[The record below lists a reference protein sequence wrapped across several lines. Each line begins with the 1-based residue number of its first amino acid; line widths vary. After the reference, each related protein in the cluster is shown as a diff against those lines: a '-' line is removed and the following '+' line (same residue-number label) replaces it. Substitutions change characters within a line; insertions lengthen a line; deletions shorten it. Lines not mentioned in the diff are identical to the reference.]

1 MQQQAGEEQDASDKV
16 PSKDDKGIEMEQD
29 FAADTYSVSED
40 SCGDDNDENGE
51 DEQLES
57 AMGETGANSE
67 VINEKLWDKEEEE
80 NPSSAKEK
88 YESGPSVRD
97 RDESSREL
105 KAKEDFDSMADEQ
118 GELDSG
124 ATDGQKD
131 ETRDQEDLGDAEN
144 TEDLSMDKEEAFAD
158 PTGLKLD
165 ELRQNLEE
173 DTNMDEIDST
183 DTKEEVGPE
192 EPGESAEN
200 GNHEEMN
207 KNSVDEI
214 MEEVDSEQAGG
225 TSEKDDANGDAEEN
239 TEMNLMAPR
248 KDVFKAGMS
257 ESTDGHVPNAESATE
272 PNVGCD
278 AFKNVAP
285 EANWS
290 NGNDIHNEITPLTSL
305 PSNNTSQMDVMVC
318 GSSASGKPTDDIP
331 KSQVSHQKASPVQK
345 TNANPY
351 RNIGDALEEWK
362 ERVNV
367 SVDLQADNTEMQGDV
382 EDENAD
388 EYGYVSEFDKGTAQ
402 ALGPAT
408 SEQIDKGGDTSK
420 PDADNPAEHKNDIT
434 EMEIERQNS
443 EAQPIEHR
451 ASIFKNRM
459 EQTQT
464 SDLEESPVQGS
475 PETQR
480 DNDGY
485 PGSLSESLVSI
496 KKSYL
501 SEELIQLS
509 KLSVSDNEP
518 GKALELGEVSDD
530 LKNNANALWRRYE
543 LQTTRLSQDLAEQL
557 RLVME
562 PTLASKLQ
570 GDYKT
575 GKRINMK
582 KVKYGMFHLGVV
594 QCVGCFVSDSVI
606 CL

>member
-1 MQQQAGEEQDASDKV
+1 MLQQAGEEQDASDKV

-29 FAADTYSVSED
+29 FAADTYSVGED
-40 SCGDDNDENGE
+40 SDGEDNDENGE

-57 AMGETGANSE
+57 AMGETGTNSE
-67 VINEKLWDKEEEE
+67 VVNEKLWDKEEEE
-80 NPSSAKEK
+80 NHSSAKEK

-97 RDESSREL
+97 KDESSREL
-105 KAKEDFDSMADEQ
+105 RAKEDFVSMADEQ
-118 GELDSG
+118 GELDSDV
-124 ATDGQKD
+124 TDGQKD
-131 ETRDQEDLGDAEN
+131 ETGDLEELGDAEN
-144 TEDLSMDKEEAFAD
+144 TEDLSMDKEEAFTD

-165 ELRQNLEE
+165 ESNENLEE
-173 DTNMDEIDST
+173 DTNMDEIDGT
-183 DTKEEVGPE
+183 DTKEELGPE
-192 EPGESAEN
+192 EPDESAEN
-200 GNHEEMN
+200 GNHEEMD
-207 KNSVDEI
+207 KNSADEI
-214 MEEVDSEQAGG
+214 MEEADGEQAGG

-239 TEMNLMAPR
+239 TEMNLTTPR

-257 ESTDGHVPNAESATE
+257 ESTDGHVPNAESAPQ
-272 PNVGCD
+272 PNVGCG
-278 AFKNVAP
+278 ASKSVAP
-285 EANWS
+285 EADWFD
-290 NGNDIHNEITPLTSL
+290 GNDIHNEITPLMSL
-305 PSNNTSQMDVMVC
+305 PSNNTSQMDIGVS

-331 KSQVSHQKASPVQK
+331 KSQVPHQKASPVQK

-367 SVDLQADNTEMQGDV
+367 SVDLQADNTEMQGEV

-420 PDADNPAEHKNDIT
+420 PNADNVAEHKNDVT
-434 EMEIERQNS
+434 EMEIEKQNS
-443 EAQPIEHR
+443 EAQPIEHH
-451 ASIFKNRM
+451 AAIIKNKM
-459 EQTQT
+459 EQTPI
-464 SDLEESPVQGS
+464 SDLEELPVQES
-475 PETQR
+475 PETHR
-480 DNDGY
+480 DNDGD
-485 PGSLSESLVSI
+485 PGNLSESLVSI
-496 KKSYL
+496 KKSYS
-501 SEELIQLS
+501 SEELNQLS

-518 GKALELGEVSDD
+518 GKALELAEVSDD

-543 LQTTRLSQDLAEQL
+543 FQTARLSQELAEQL

-582 KVKYGMFHLGVV
+582 KVKYGIFHTM
-594 QCVGCFVSDSVI
+594 
-606 CL
+606 

>member
-1 MQQQAGEEQDASDKV
+1 MLQQAGEEQDASDKV

-29 FAADTYSVSED
+29 FAADTYSVGED
-40 SCGDDNDENGE
+40 SDGEDNDENGE

-67 VINEKLWDKEEEE
+67 VVNEKLWDKEEEE
-80 NPSSAKEK
+80 NHSSAKEK

-97 RDESSREL
+97 KDESSREL
-105 KAKEDFDSMADEQ
+105 RAKEDFVSMADEQ
-118 GELDSG
+118 GELDSDV
-124 ATDGQKD
+124 TDGQKD
-131 ETRDQEDLGDAEN
+131 ETGDLEELGDAEN
-144 TEDLSMDKEEAFAD
+144 TEDLSMDKEEAFSD

-165 ELRQNLEE
+165 ESNENLEE
-173 DTNMDEIDST
+173 DTNMDEIDGT
-183 DTKEEVGPE
+183 DTKEELGPE
-192 EPGESAEN
+192 EPDESAEN
-200 GNHEEMN
+200 GNHEEMD
-207 KNSVDEI
+207 KNSADEI
-214 MEEVDSEQAGG
+214 MEEADGEQAGG

-239 TEMNLMAPR
+239 TEMNLTTPR

-257 ESTDGHVPNAESATE
+257 ESTDGHVPNAESAPQ
-272 PNVGCD
+272 PNVGCG
-278 AFKNVAP
+278 ASKSVAP
-285 EANWS
+285 EADWFD
-290 NGNDIHNEITPLTSL
+290 GNDIHNEITPLMSL
-305 PSNNTSQMDVMVC
+305 PSNNTSQMDIRVS

-331 KSQVSHQKASPVQK
+331 KSQVPHQKASPVQK

-367 SVDLQADNTEMQGDV
+367 SVDLQADNTEMQGEV

-420 PDADNPAEHKNDIT
+420 PNADNLAEHKNDVT
-434 EMEIERQNS
+434 EMEIEKQNS

-451 ASIFKNRM
+451 AAIIKNKM
-459 EQTQT
+459 EQTPI
-464 SDLEESPVQGS
+464 SDLEELPVQES
-475 PETQR
+475 PETHR
-480 DNDGY
+480 DNDGD

-501 SEELIQLS
+501 SEELNQLS

-518 GKALELGEVSDD
+518 GKALELAEVSDD

-543 LQTTRLSQDLAEQL
+543 FQTARLSQELAEQL

-582 KVKYGMFHLGVV
+582 KVKYGIFHTM
-594 QCVGCFVSDSVI
+594 
-606 CL
+606 